1 MTSQMYKQILTAQ
14 PRLIVFNYNFLAIH
28 FFVRH
33 FLSQTS
39 HSEQF
44 DNNESER
51 PKDYL
56 FRRRLNN
63 AHIVGTSMTG
73 ELIAMIMS
81 MSPIEIGQTLNI
93 VPPK

>member
-1 MTSQMYKQILTAQ
+1 M
-14 PRLIVFNYNFLAIH
+14 
-28 FFVRH
+28 RH
-33 FLSQTS
+33 FSISNISQ
-39 HSEQF
+39 QAI
-44 DNNESER
+44 DNKESAR

-81 MSPIEIGQTLNI
+81 MSLIEIGQTLNI